1 MSERQPVGASGQI
14 EVLVIVMNGD
24 HLPDE
29 LPIRSLGP
37 SARYGH
43 RGADVRPNWGP
54 AAVISRVRVGVLT
67 VTRVL

>member
-14 EVLVIVMNGD
+14 EVLVMVMNAD

-37 SARYGH
+37 HDTGRRY
-43 RGADVRPNWGP
+43 A
-54 AAVISRVRVGVLT
+54 SLLMT
-67 VTRVL
+67 